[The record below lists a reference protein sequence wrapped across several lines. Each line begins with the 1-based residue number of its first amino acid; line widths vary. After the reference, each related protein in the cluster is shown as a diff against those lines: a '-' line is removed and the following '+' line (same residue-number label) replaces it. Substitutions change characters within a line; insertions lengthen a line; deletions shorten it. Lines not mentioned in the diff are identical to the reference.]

1 LQLTLKPSPGRSR
14 NGAQATFG
22 TPAGATTG
30 MGGIAT
36 TTGAGMDAMVGLAII
51 EGLVVLATTVGLVV
65 LATMVEVLAAIA
77 DQLALPVIVATG
89 SVLALSGND
98 QLTESIW
105 PTRG

>member
-1 LQLTLKPSPGRSR
+1 MQLTLKPSPGRSR

-36 TTGAGMDAMVGLAII
+36 TTGAGMDAMVGLAI
-51 EGLVVLATTVGLVV
+51 VVGLVV
-65 LATMVEVLAAIA
+65 LATMVGLVVLATIA

-98 QLTESIW
+98 QLTESI
-105 PTRG
+105 

>member
-1 LQLTLKPSPGRSR
+1 MQLTLKPSPGRSR

-22 TPAGATTG
+22 TPARATTG

-36 TTGAGMDAMVGLAII
+36 TTGVGMDAMVGLAII
-51 EGLVVLATTVGLVV
+51 VGLVV
-65 LATMVEVLAAIA
+65 LATMVGLVVLAIIA

-98 QLTESIW
+98 QLTESI
-105 PTRG
+105 

>member
-1 LQLTLKPSPGRSR
+1 
-14 NGAQATFG
+14 
-22 TPAGATTG
+22 

-36 TTGAGMDAMVGLAII
+36 TTGVGMDAMVGLAII

-65 LATMVEVLAAIA
+65 LATMVVVLATMVEVLAAIA

-89 SVLALSGND
+89 RVLALSGND